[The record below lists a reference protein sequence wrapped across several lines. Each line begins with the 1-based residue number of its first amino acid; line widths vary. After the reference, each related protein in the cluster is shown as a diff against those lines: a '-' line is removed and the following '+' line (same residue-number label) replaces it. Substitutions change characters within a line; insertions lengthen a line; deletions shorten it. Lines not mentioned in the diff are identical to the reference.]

1 MVKFGGD
8 KPNSPHEPIGPQGF
22 PMQLPNG
29 QLAPGYSP
37 GSIRNTLGSG
47 LKASGFFQKDGQIQ
61 NLRGGF
67 IGAKQPPTSGIP
79 WQPPLPVQGM
89 GNSSPQQGGGYSQG
103 TGYNQSPGY
112 QGGYSQS
119 QGYNQGQFPGMSPG
133 MSPGMNPVRQLIL
146 QPALEGINGNGAA
159 TISSDNSFLLIANLP
174 VPQAF
179 LNQGQNGTYAAYLV
193 DDKGRT
199 GFLVG
204 VLRPVGNGVY
214 RAHFQSPVPLQH
226 YTRVVVSVE
235 NPAQLGQAPNG
246 PIILKVK
253 EPMGMMTFLTPM
265 KNTATTVW
273 GKITGLI
280 SGRKKPAIGPEVA
293 PINPELL
300 ESLNQMGVAPETM
313 VPQVPPMSAPIS
325 PPISPSMSPLPPLGP
340 N

>member
-8 KPNSPHEPIGPQGF
+8 KPNDPYEPIGLQGF
-22 PMQLPNG
+22 PIQLPNG
-29 QLAPGYSP
+29 QLGQGYSP

-61 NLRGGF
+61 NSRGGF
-67 IGAKQPPTSGIP
+67 IGAKQPPPSGIP
-79 WQPPLPVQGM
+79 WQPPPPAQGM
-89 GNSSPQQGGGYSQG
+89 GNSLPQQGGGYNQG
-103 TGYNQSPGY
+103 GYNQSMGYNQSPGY
-112 QGGYSQS
+112 QGGYSQGP
-119 QGYNQGQFPGMSPG
+119 GYNQGQFQGAN
-133 MSPGMNPVRQLIL
+133 PGMNPARQLIL
-146 QPALEGINGNGAA
+146 QAAQEGINGNGAA
-159 TISSDNSFLLIANLP
+159 TISQDNSFLLIANLP
-174 VPQAF
+174 VPQTF
-179 LNQGQNGTYAAYLV
+179 IGQGQTGMYAAYLV
-193 DDKGRT
+193 DDKGKT

-226 YTRVVVSVE
+226 YSRVVVSVE

-273 GKITGLI
+273 GKISGLI
-280 SGRKKPAIGPEVA
+280 SGRKKPAISPETA

-313 VPQVPPMSAPIS
+313 VPPIPPMS
-325 PPISPSMSPLPPLGP
+325 PPIGP